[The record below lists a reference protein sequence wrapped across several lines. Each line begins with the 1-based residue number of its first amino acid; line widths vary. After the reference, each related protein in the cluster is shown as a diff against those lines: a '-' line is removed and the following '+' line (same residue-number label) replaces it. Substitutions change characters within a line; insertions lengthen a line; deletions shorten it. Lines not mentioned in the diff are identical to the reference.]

1 MLEARVSELD
11 VENQGLA
18 KMKAGKEKADRALER
33 AHKKIALLD
42 S

>member
-1 MLEARVSELD
+1 MLDARVAELE
-11 VENQGLA
+11 VENQALV
-18 KMKAGKEKADRALER
+18 KIKAGKEKADRALER